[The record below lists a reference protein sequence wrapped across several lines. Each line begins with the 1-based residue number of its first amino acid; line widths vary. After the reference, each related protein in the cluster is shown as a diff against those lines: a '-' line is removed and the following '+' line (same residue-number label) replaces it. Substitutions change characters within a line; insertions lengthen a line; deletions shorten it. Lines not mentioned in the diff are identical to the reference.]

1 MQKLLNMETGMNQGI
16 LNAPWWSYVKDGLK
30 NNLDQVISYY
40 RRFPTAVNSSHFL
53 AKLITTLGTHRDD
66 DYLRF
71 LTTIKGRSLSVAM
84 SHQMTSSLSK
94 GITFDGIF
102 YGKGSTE
109 IIIGTNEDFDIFE
122 ARDNWRNLEPVKI
135 LRHPKSDLSLLPI
148 NGEAYN
154 GEEGISV
161 ISINLTMLAIQYR
174 EFRLLEDKIAEEY
187 GESPR
192 SMEQFIHA
200 YPLTNAL
207 RSHLDQC
214 LFNRMYN
221 LLINKPMGYCNKT
234 HPFYLTDYSSKLDLI
249 YSDLLK
255 RINSPMKF
263 DTILRQIPLV
273 SNDSLKELSVL
284 PECAPTRQVVWGL
297 VCSRLQILD
306 FLVRTNSNVRIQ
318 NGRDLNNIRRS
329 FNLFQTD
336 KALKASLPIEDY
348 FDEKIKIDKILK
360 A

>member
-1 MQKLLNMETGMNQGI
+1 MQKLLNMETGTNQGI

-30 NNLDQVISYY
+30 SNLDQVIGYY
-40 RRFPTAVNSSHFL
+40 RKYPTAVNSSHFL

-71 LTTIKGRSLSVAM
+71 LTTIKGRSLAVAM

-94 GITFDGIF
+94 GITFDGVF

-109 IIIGTNEDFDIFE
+109 IIIGTNEDFDIFDAKE
-122 ARDNWRNLEPVKI
+122 NWRNLEPVKI
-135 LRHPKSDLSLLPI
+135 LRHPKSDLGLLPI
-148 NGEAYN
+148 NGVAHN
-154 GEEGISV
+154 TEEGISV
-161 ISINLTMLAIQYR
+161 ISINLTMLVVQYR
-174 EFRLLEDKIAEEY
+174 EFRLLEDRIAEEY

-221 LLINKPMGYCNKT
+221 LLINKPMGYVNKS
-234 HPFYLTDYSSKLDLI
+234 HPFYLTDYSSKIDSIYLDL
-249 YSDLLK
+249 LEK
-255 RINSPMKF
+255 VKTQGRF
-263 DTILRQIPLV
+263 ETILRQVPLV
-273 SNDSLKELSVL
+273 TSQSLKELSDL
-284 PECAPTRQVVWGL
+284 PEAAPTRQIVWGL
-297 VCSRLQILD
+297 VCSRLQVLD
-306 FLVRTNSNVRIQ
+306 FLVKTGSLARSQ
-318 NGRDLNNIRRS
+318 NARDLNSIKRS

-336 KALKASLPIEDY
+336 KALKASLPINDY
-348 FDEKIKIDKILK
+348 FDEKIKIDKIMK